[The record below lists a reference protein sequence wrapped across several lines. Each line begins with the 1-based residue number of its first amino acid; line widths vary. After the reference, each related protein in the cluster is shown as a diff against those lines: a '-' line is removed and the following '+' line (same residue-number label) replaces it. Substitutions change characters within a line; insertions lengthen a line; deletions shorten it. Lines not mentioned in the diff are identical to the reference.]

1 MISGNNEQARQERLA
16 KLEIEIREFKAAT
29 TIAEENLRKLETASK
44 QEHEVK
50 IECSATFLKQKFKLY
65 EYNRAI
71 DLAETFQSLA
81 ASQAQ
86 FHEEMANSYR
96 GATSVD
102 LGE

>member
-1 MISGNNEQARQERLA
+1 MIVRAEDGNL
-16 KLEIEIREFKAAT
+16 
-29 TIAEENLRKLETASK
+29 
-44 QEHEVK
+44 K
-50 IECSATFLKQKFKLY
+50 IKIQLY

-81 ASQAQ
+81 ASQAL

>member
-1 MISGNNEQARQERLA
+1 MELHRQLLSFKNHRAGNQNEPRMVPLFFSTMD
-16 KLEIEIREFKAAT
+16 L
-29 TIAEENLRKLETASK
+29 L
-44 QEHEVK
+44 K
-50 IECSATFLKQKFKLY
+50 IIFKLY

-71 DLAETFQSLA
+71 DLAETFQTLA

>member
-1 MISGNNEQARQERLA
+1 MDF
-16 KLEIEIREFKAAT
+16 FK
-29 TIAEENLRKLETASK
+29 IIL
-44 QEHEVK
+44 
-50 IECSATFLKQKFKLY
+50 KLY

-71 DLAETFQSLA
+71 DLAETFQTLA

>member
-1 MISGNNEQARQERLA
+1 MELHRQLLSFKNHRVGNQNEPRMVPLFFSMD
-16 KLEIEIREFKAAT
+16 L
-29 TIAEENLRKLETASK
+29 L
-44 QEHEVK
+44 K
-50 IECSATFLKQKFKLY
+50 IIFKLY

-71 DLAETFQSLA
+71 DLAETFQTLA

>member
-1 MISGNNEQARQERLA
+1 MWYFLPASILA
-16 KLEIEIREFKAAT
+16 LKL
-29 TIAEENLRKLETASK
+29 
-44 QEHEVK
+44 
-50 IECSATFLKQKFKLY
+50 FKLY

-71 DLAETFQSLA
+71 DLAETFQTLA

>member
-44 QEHEVK
+44 QEHE
-50 IECSATFLKQKFKLY
+50 LY